1 MTQSSASTDVTFYF
15 SSLHSRRDKL
25 ASRSVARSSRVV
37 YSPRER
43 SFQKALVS
51 RCFFFF
57 ALLPREPDDSCHSYD
72 SVVEPTPIRK
82 DFYYTRSVV
91 VAEIHF
97 FALFTLKKDYQ
108 KEKKKLC

>member
-1 MTQSSASTDVTFYF
+1 MLPFILAPFIRGETNLRLAPLHAPPELSIVPASAHFK
-15 SSLHSRRDKL
+15 KL
-25 ASRSVARSSRVV
+25 WFPVV
-37 YSPRER
+37 
-43 SFQKALVS
+43 
-51 RCFFFF
+51 FFFF

-97 FALFTLKKDYQ
+97 FALFTFKKDDQ
-108 KEKKKLC
+108 KKKKKLC